1 MTGDE
6 SGDAS
11 IAAWVVELARVGNV
25 RAYPRKSLLI
35 REGEVGTSLF
45 VLLDGRIR
53 IFSEDQDGHRFV
65 FGAFGPG
72 TIFGEVSLDSGPRT
86 ASVEALTDC
95 RCADVPYTELYQRM
109 AADQGFAMTLLAELI
124 RRSRASTMRIKSLAL
139 DTVYQRLRAL
149 IDSESVEQDGMRCLG
164 PELSQQEIANRLG
177 ASRDMVTRIFRDLT
191 KGEYIETSRS
201 GTRILRPL
209 PREW

>member
-11 IAAWVVELARVGNV
+11 IAEWVGELARVGNV
-25 RAYPRKSLLI
+25 RPYPRKSLLI
-35 REGEVGTSLF
+35 REGELGTSLF
-45 VLLDGRIR
+45 VLLEGRIR
-53 IFSEDQDGHRFV
+53 IFSEDLDGHRFV

-72 TIFGEVSLDSGPRT
+72 TIFGEVSLDRGPRT

-95 RCADVPYTELYQRM
+95 VCADVPYTELYQRM
-109 AADQGFAMTLLAELI
+109 ANDQGFAMTLLAELI

-139 DTVYQRLRAL
+139 DTVYQRLRTL
-149 IDSESVEQDGMRCLG
+149 IETESIEQDGMRYLG

-177 ASRDMVTRIFRDLT
+177 ASRDMITKIFRDLT
-191 KGEYIETSRS
+191 KGEYVETGRG

-209 PREW
+209 PKEW